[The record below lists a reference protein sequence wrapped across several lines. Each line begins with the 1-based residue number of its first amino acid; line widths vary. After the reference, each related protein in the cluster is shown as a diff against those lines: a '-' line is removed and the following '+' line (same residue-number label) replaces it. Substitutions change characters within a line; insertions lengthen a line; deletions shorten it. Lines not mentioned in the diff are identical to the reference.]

1 MATLDFTDEPHIER
15 VAAALWA
22 REPVGSAA
30 LLVGAGF
37 SRNAVPMR
45 GSATS
50 MPGWNDIYATMV
62 EQLYPAPADLA
73 ESNIGLREAEQDPRV
88 SHRKWLLSQA
98 GATSAYLRVAEEFEA
113 QFGRDALD
121 KLILRHVPDRQFKPG
136 ALHHML
142 VALPWADIMTT
153 NWDTLLER
161 AAETAEER
169 VYDVLRTVEEIPEAR
184 APRII
189 KLHGS
194 FPAHRPFVFTE
205 EDFRTYPS
213 RASAFVNVAQQLA
226 MENTLVLMGFSG
238 DDPNFLFWSGWVR
251 DRLGPKAPLIYLVGV
266 LNLTAPKRKML
277 ESRRV
282 QPIDLANLPG
292 FESWPTP
299 KRMESAHTWFLE
311 RLRAAEPYPTQRWPR
326 PPVGLVPPL
335 KLVAPRFDPLAPLP
349 DPEPDST
356 GRGPAL
362 ELLRRLVAQWRHN
375 RMVYPG
381 WIVPPFHT
389 SELLWGKIDRFV
401 SDIVKGLRVMNEDE
415 RLDAL
420 FEFNWQHDAALTPLI
435 LTVDDIM
442 VELLDAMAPR
452 YDTLS
457 QDQAFQ
463 YRALALAIMRHAREE
478 SDAAMFARWANWLEP
493 RIVDDTEASDRLIY
507 ERCLKYRADLDIDAL
522 EALLDAWTV
531 TGDTYW
537 QVRKAGLLADLGRD
551 KEASDLSSQAL
562 NAIRDQT
569 TRGEKDIASWSRET
583 FAMLL
588 RSSALYG
595 EIGKWEEN
603 KSVRDRLEIRQEQLQ
618 ARGCPGKRDFFDL
631 LDRLVQGPPPLKR
644 QIERTRLFDLG
655 SVNNTHRLHGL
666 DPRLERLLAYQ
677 ALRFQEES
685 GMPARIGNAGL
696 SVQLLTEAARW
707 LIGVAPGRAFNALLR
722 AAPSGNKELDII
734 LTRAAVARIE
744 TVQADALIDG
754 AIRFI
759 GAARSRVEAGI
770 PEARFWMDRMK
781 SALEIASRVIL
792 RTPSRSPELL
802 DLVVELNREERF
814 SRHKQ
819 IGGELRKVSQRAL
832 EAALPA
838 ARDQML
844 LTLFGEPIPLNAGP
858 YADNDV
864 DLAFSVSSA
873 LRADP
878 ADKGW
883 REIIEAT
890 IDALLDKP
898 KRKFATSRLHWLINS
913 KLLNAEDERRSAAA
927 LWAPEFLENGL
938 PGDTIFY
945 PGAFLTLPRPEGI
958 DVQSILA
965 AALLT
970 GEPLTDNIVSE
981 GGLVWAYLNRHF
993 DLDEKQLLG
1002 EIERLHAYVAAH
1014 DPPPQYRNPF
1024 HTDHGE
1030 LVEYCGRMLA
1040 GLARRVL
1047 AYPAALE
1054 PLRALVAL
1062 ESYPLRI
1069 EPAIPALIRLN
1080 LLSSQDAMPKV
1091 RALLA
1096 ADEDVEALLLS
1107 GLIDQ
1112 LANRDLVEPAFDAG
1126 LWQAFSHVVATRQ
1139 PGALTRIMRYTAEI
1153 MRRDPSRVPTE
1164 VDASLSVGLG
1174 RILVETGIDELAS
1187 VLGYE
1192 PFLVR
1197 YFAALLV
1204 TAMAREDRVDLTV
1217 SKAWAEA
1224 IDTDPLP
1231 DMRRARDEALRPVQT
1246 CDHGSAM
1253 DDEDG

>member
-1 MATLDFTDEPHIER
+1 VVTLAFTDEPHIER
-15 VAAALWA
+15 IAAALWA

-37 SRNAVPMR
+37 SRNAVPVR
-45 GSATS
+45 GSANT

-62 EQLYPAPADLA
+62 NQLYPVPADLA
-73 ESNIGLREAEQDPRV
+73 VVATSPSAAETDPRV
-88 SHRKWLLSQA
+88 SHRNWLLSQA

-113 QFGRDALD
+113 QFGRDVLD

-136 ALHHML
+136 PLHHTL

-194 FPAHRPFVFTE
+194 FPSHRPFVFTE

-213 RASAFVNVAQQLA
+213 RAGAFVNVAQQLA

-251 DRLGPKAPLIYLVGV
+251 DRLGSKAPLIYLVGV

-282 QPIDLANLPG
+282 QPIDLANLPE
-292 FESWPTP
+292 FESWPSS
-299 KRMESAHTWFLE
+299 KRMENAHTWFLE
-311 RLRAAEPYPTQRWPR
+311 RLRAAEPYPAQRWPR

-335 KLVAPRFDPLAPLP
+335 KLMAPQFDRLAPFA
-349 DPEPDST
+349 DPEPDSN
-356 GRGPAL
+356 GRGPSV
-362 ELLRRLVAQWRHN
+362 EFLRKLVVQWRHN

-381 WIVPPFHT
+381 WIVPPFDT
-389 SELLWGKIDRFV
+389 SELLWGKIDRFIR
-401 SDIVKGLRVMNEDE
+401 DIISGLRAMEEDE
-415 RLDAL
+415 RLNAL
-420 FEFNWQHDAALTPLI
+420 FELSWQHDAALTPLI
-435 LTVDDIM
+435 LTVDDII
-442 VELLDAMAPR
+442 VELLDAMKPR
-452 YDTLS
+452 YDRLKH
-457 QDQAFQ
+457 DQAAQ
-463 YRALALAIMRHAREE
+463 YRALALAIVRHAREE
-478 SDAAMFARWANWLEP
+478 GDSATFTRLADWLQP
-493 RIVDDTEASDRLIY
+493 RIADDPDASDRLIY

-522 EALLDAWTV
+522 EALLDSWQV

-551 KEASDLSSQAL
+551 KEASELSSQAL
-562 NAIRDQT
+562 NAIREQT
-569 TRGEKDIASWSRET
+569 ARGEKDIASWSRET

-595 EIGKWEEN
+595 EIGNWEES
-603 KSVRDRLEIRQEQLQ
+603 KSVRDRFEMRQEQLQ
-618 ARGCPGKRDFFDL
+618 ARGCPGKRDFFEI
-631 LDRLVQGPPPLKR
+631 LDRLVQGPPPFKR

-655 SVNNTHRLHGL
+655 SVNNTHRMHGL
-666 DPRLERLLAYQ
+666 DPRAERLLAYQ

-685 GMPARIGNAGL
+685 GMPARIGFAGL
-696 SVQLLTEAARW
+696 SFQLLTEAARW
-707 LIGVAPGRAFNALLR
+707 LIDVAAARAFDALLR
-722 AAPSGNKELDII
+722 AAPSGNKELDVI
-734 LTRAAVARIE
+734 LTRAAIARIDAA
-744 TVQADALIDG
+744 QADALIDR

-759 GAARSRVEAGI
+759 GAARGRIEAGV

-792 RTPSRSPELL
+792 RAPARAPELL
-802 DLVVELNREERF
+802 DLAVALNRDGRF

-832 EAALPA
+832 EAASPA
-838 ARDQML
+838 AHGAML
-844 LTLFGEPIPLNAGP
+844 LTVFGEPIPLNPGP
-858 YADNDV
+858 YANDDV

-878 ADKGW
+878 TDDGW
-883 REIIEAT
+883 REIVAAT
-890 IDALLDKP
+890 ISALLDKP

-913 KLLNAEDERRSAAA
+913 KLLGAEDEQRAAAA
-927 LWAPEFLENGL
+927 LWAPEYLDNGL

-958 DVQSILA
+958 DVQAILA

-970 GEPLTDNIVSE
+970 GEPLTDTNVSE
-981 GGLVWAYLNRHF
+981 GALVWAYLNKHF
-993 DLDEKQLLG
+993 VLDEKQLLG

-1014 DPPPQYRNPF
+1014 DPARKFRTPF
-1024 HTDHGE
+1024 DSGDGE
-1030 LVEYCGRMLA
+1030 LIEYCGRMLA
-1040 GLARRVL
+1040 GLARRAL

-1054 PLRALVAL
+1054 PLCALVAL
-1062 ESYPLRI
+1062 DRYPLRT
-1069 EPAIPALIRLN
+1069 EPAIPALVRLG
-1080 LLSSQDAMPKV
+1080 LLSSQEALSKV

-1096 ADEDVEALLLS
+1096 EDEDVEALLLS

-1112 LANRDLVEPAFDAG
+1112 LATRDLVEAEFDAAI
-1126 LWQAFSHVVATRQ
+1126 WQAFSHVVATRQ
-1139 PGALTRIMRYTAEI
+1139 PGPLTRVIRYTADI
-1153 MRRDPSRVPTE
+1153 MRRDPSRIPYD
-1164 VDASLSVGLG
+1164 VDASLSVGLR
-1174 RILVETGIDELAS
+1174 RILAENGNEELTA
-1187 VLGYE
+1187 VLGYD

-1197 YFAALLV
+1197 YFAAFLV
-1204 TAMAREDRVDLTV
+1204 TAMAREGRIDPAVAQ
-1217 SKAWAEA
+1217 AWAEA
-1224 IDTDPLP
+1224 IDADPLP

-1246 CDHGSAM
+1246 GDHGSAI
-1253 DDEDG
+1253 DD